1 VRILVAEDEE
11 QLCAA
16 IARGLRENTYAVD
29 VASDGATALAQA
41 RVNRYDAIVLDVM
54 MPEMT
59 GLDVCRALR
68 SQGIDVPI
76 LILTARDS
84 IQDRITGLD
93 AGADDYLIKPF
104 AFGELLARLRAL
116 LRRRGHVRAT
126 VLTIGDLRID
136 TRSHTVQRGES
147 TISLTAREYS
157 FLEYLARK
165 AGAVVSRAEIVEH
178 VWDENHDP
186 SANLIDVY
194 VSRLRKK
201 VDTDSDVPL
210 MHTRR
215 GAGLILG
222 VVNEGDE

>member
-1 VRILVAEDEE
+1 VGVSVRRHA
-11 QLCAA
+11 
-16 IARGLRENTYAVD
+16 
-29 VASDGATALAQA
+29 
-41 RVNRYDAIVLDVM
+41 
-54 MPEMT
+54 
-59 GLDVCRALR
+59 
-68 SQGIDVPI
+68 
-76 LILTARDS
+76 
-84 IQDRITGLD
+84 
-93 AGADDYLIKPF
+93 
-104 AFGELLARLRAL
+104 
-116 LRRRGHVRAT
+116 
-126 VLTIGDLRID
+126 
-136 TRSHTVQRGES
+136 
-147 TISLTAREYS
+147 ISLTAREYS

-201 VDTDSDVPL
+201 VDADSDVPL

>member
-1 VRILVAEDEE
+1 
-11 QLCAA
+11 
-16 IARGLRENTYAVD
+16 
-29 VASDGATALAQA
+29 
-41 RVNRYDAIVLDVM
+41 
-54 MPEMT
+54 MT

-136 TRSHTVQRGES
+136 TRSHTVQRGER

-201 VDTDSDVPL
+201 VDADSDVPL